1 MKKNIMALII
11 SCVSL
16 LIALASAYKSFFA
29 PMPPVS
35 QEEGQPFEKKLL
47 THVKACIEYNQELNN
62 KEDILALINTIE
74 KDHFKVETGNDDLR
88 LKYVSSQGCIEHVLA
103 CAQALGDLDQL
114 IGIIH
119 TPTVATPLCVRPEA
133 VEGALDET
141 IRFDLNK
148 LLTVRSR
155 AQIVREYL
163 TKGGKLYVVYP
174 QGGLEKRNAEQQ
186 QIYKE
191 ELERFAGRLVD
202 WALSSKEI
210 DPDMIGATYLFRNQQ
225 RQVFAFSIKSRQAID
240 IQNQA
245 EWGIW
250 FGALDDASIAD
261 RVNTVID
268 YLVDNNG
275 PDPRKEVI

>member
-1 MKKNIMALII
+1 MALII

-16 LIALASAYKSFFA
+16 LIALASAYKSFFVPA
-29 PMPPVS
+29 PPVS
-35 QEEGQPFEKKLL
+35 QEEGQAFEKKLL
-47 THVKACIEYNQELNN
+47 THVKACIEYNEELNN
-62 KEDILALINTIE
+62 KEDILALINSIE
-74 KDHFKVETGNDDLR
+74 ENHFQVETGNDDLR

-133 VEGALDET
+133 VEGALDES

-202 WALSSKEI
+202 WVLSSKEI

-250 FGALDDASIAD
+250 FGAIDDASISE

-268 YLVDNNG
+268 YLVNNNG

>member
-1 MKKNIMALII
+1 MTLII
-11 SCVSL
+11 SCVSI
-16 LIALASAYKSFFA
+16 LIALASAYKSFFV
-29 PMPPVS
+29 PTPPIS
-35 QEEGQPFEKKLL
+35 QEERQPFEKKLL
-47 THVKACIEYNQELNN
+47 AHVRACIEHNHELSN

-74 KDHFKVETGNDDLR
+74 ENHFNLETGDDNLR
-88 LKYVSSQGCIEHVLA
+88 LKYVNSQGCIEHVLA
-103 CAQALGDLDQL
+103 CAQAIGDLDQL

-119 TPTVATPLCVRPEA
+119 TPTVATPLCVHPEA

-191 ELERFAGRLVD
+191 ELERFSGKLVD
-202 WALSSKEI
+202 WVLSSKEI

-240 IQNQA
+240 IQGQA

-250 FGALDDASIAD
+250 FGALTDTNIAD

>member
-1 MKKNIMALII
+1 MTLLI
-11 SCVSL
+11 SCAAL
-16 LIALASAYKSFFA
+16 LIALGSAYKV
-29 PMPPVS
+29 PTPPVS
-35 QEEGQPFEKKLL
+35 QDNAKTFEKKLL
-47 THVKACIEYNQELNN
+47 THVKACIEYNEELDN
-62 KEDILALINTIE
+62 KEDILALIDNIE
-74 KDHFKVETGNDDLR
+74 KNHFQVETGNDDLR

-103 CAQALGDLDQL
+103 CAQALGELDQL

-119 TPTVATPLCVRPEA
+119 TPTIATPLCVRPEA
-133 VEGALDET
+133 VEGALDES
-141 IRFDLNK
+141 IRFDINK

-155 AQIVREYL
+155 AEIVREYL

-174 QGGLEKRNAEQQ
+174 QGGLEKRSAEQRK
-186 QIYKE
+186 IYNE
-191 ELERFAGRLVD
+191 ELERFTGKLVD
-202 WALSSKEI
+202 WTLTTKEI

-240 IQNQA
+240 IQNQT

-250 FGALDDASIAD
+250 FGAISDPNISE

>member
-1 MKKNIMALII
+1 MALII

-16 LIALASAYKSFFA
+16 LIALASAYKSFFV
-29 PMPPVS
+29 PTPPVS
-35 QEEGQPFEKKLL
+35 QEEGQAFEKKIL
-47 THVKACIEYNQELNN
+47 THVKACIEYNEELNN
-62 KEDILALINTIE
+62 KEDILALINSIE
-74 KDHFKVETGNDDLR
+74 ENHFQVETGNDDLR

-133 VEGALDET
+133 VEGALDES

-202 WALSSKEI
+202 WVLSSKEI

-250 FGALDDASIAD
+250 FGAIDDANISE